1 MNNEQKM
8 VQEFHEFFG
17 LTIGSKPG
25 LPSPQDVKLRRAL
38 IQEESREWDEAA
50 EKGDLDEV
58 AKELA
63 DILVVVYGAAVTYG
77 IDMEEVFKEVHRSNM
92 SKIWPDGGIRRRD
105 DGKIL
110 KPPTYSKA
118 DVGPILKAQQAATGW
133 EEPKI
138 DKPK

>member
-17 LTIGSKPG
+17 LTIGRRPA
-25 LPSPQDVKLRRAL
+25 LPSPEVVKLRRKL
-38 IQEESREWDEAA
+38 IEEETKEFDEAA
-50 EKGDLDEV
+50 EKGDLNEI

-77 IDMEEVFKEVHRSNM
+77 IDMEAIFKEVHRSNM
-92 SKIWPDGGIRRRD
+92 TKIWEDGKIHRRA

-118 DVGPILKAQQAATGW
+118 DVGPIMKAQQQEDMAGKR
-133 EEPKI
+133 EI
-138 DKPK
+138 

>member
-17 LTIGSKPG
+17 LTTGFKPG

-38 IQEESREWDEAA
+38 ISEESREFDEAA
-50 EKGDLDEV
+50 EKGDLNEV

-77 IDMEEVFKEVHRSNM
+77 IDMEGVFKEVHRSNM
-92 SKIWPDGGIRRRD
+92 SKIWPDGGIHRRE

-118 DVGPILKAQQAATGW
+118 DVGPILEAQKAAIGW
-133 EEPKI
+133 DEKV
-138 DKPK
+138 DKPS

>member
-1 MNNEQKM
+1 MNNEQRM

-17 LTIGSKPG
+17 LTIGAVPA

-38 IQEESREWDEAA
+38 IAEESKEFDEAA
-50 EKGDLDEV
+50 EKGDLKEI

-77 IDMEEVFKEVHRSNM
+77 IDMEEVFQEVHRSNM
-92 SKIWPDGGIRRRD
+92 SKVWEDGKIHRRE

-118 DVGPILKAQQAATGW
+118 DVGPILDAQSSKTKTW
-133 EEPKI
+133 
-138 DKPK
+138 

>member
-17 LTIGSKPG
+17 LTIGSVPTM
-25 LPSPQDVKLRRAL
+25 PSPQDVKLRRAL
-38 IQEESREWDEAA
+38 IAEESREFDEAA
-50 EKGDLDEV
+50 EKGDLNEV

-77 IDMEEVFKEVHRSNM
+77 IDMEDVFKEVHRSNM
-92 SKIWPDGGIRRRD
+92 SKIWPDGAIHRRE

-118 DVGPILKAQQAATGW
+118 DVGTILEKQREATGW
-133 EEPKI
+133 DEKV
-138 DKPK
+138 DKSS